1 MVEITLTDGICRI
14 RFDHATLEGLEITPA
29 GPNIKHIKDRSESTP
44 FASIGSKILGL
55 KIYSQGA
62 DLNAKGNAHFLRL
75 IRNLAPDAPW
85 TVRGVNVPGRF
96 FTGGPGW
103 LTGGLGWFYV
113 LITEGEAE
121 AICSLARITEG
132 KAEAICAFAK
142 INDDCMCYIASIFH
156 EGNKEKVTQIKNL
169 IGSIRR
175 VG

>member
-14 RFDHATLEGLEITPA
+14 RFDYGTIEGLKIAPA
-29 GPNIKHIKDRSESTP
+29 GPNIKHIKDRSEPMP
-44 FASIGSKILGL
+44 FASIGVENLGL
-55 KIYSQGA
+55 EDLFTGP

-121 AICSLARITEG
+121 AIC
-132 KAEAICAFAK
+132 AFAK
-142 INDDCMCYIASIFH
+142 INDDCMCYVTSIFH
-156 EGNKEKVTQIKNL
+156 EGDKDRVTQIKNL
-169 IGSIRR
+169 IESVRK

>member
-14 RFDHATLEGLEITPA
+14 RFDYGTIQGLEITPA

-44 FASIGSKILGL
+44 FASIGVENLGFEDL
-55 KIYSQGA
+55 FTGA

-113 LITEGEAE
+113 LITNEEAE
-121 AICSLARITEG
+121 AICSLAKITEG
-132 KAEAICAFAK
+132 KAEAICAFAR
-142 INDDCMCYIASIFH
+142 INADCMCYVASIFH
-156 EGNKEKVTQIKNL
+156 EGDKEKVTQIKNL
-169 IGSIRR
+169 IESVQK

>member
-1 MVEITLTDGICRI
+1 M
-14 RFDHATLEGLEITPA
+14 
-29 GPNIKHIKDRSESTP
+29 P
-44 FASIGSKILGL
+44 FASIGAENLGFQDL
-55 KIYSQGA
+55 FEGA

-121 AICSLARITEG
+121 AIC
-132 KAEAICAFAK
+132 AFAK
-142 INDDCMCYIASIFH
+142 INDDCMCYVASIFH
-156 EGNKEKVTQIKNL
+156 EGDKERVTQIKNL
-169 IGSIRR
+169 IESVRK